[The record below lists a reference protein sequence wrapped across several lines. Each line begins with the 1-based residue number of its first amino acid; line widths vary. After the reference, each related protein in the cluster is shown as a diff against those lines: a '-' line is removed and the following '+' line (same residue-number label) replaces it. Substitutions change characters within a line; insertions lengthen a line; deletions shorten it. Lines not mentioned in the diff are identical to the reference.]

1 MLTAYAVTFSFAFIL
16 FSVFTVTTSKIK
28 MQTIQHRKSW
38 EMKEDK
44 YSKSL
49 AKNQVCAIFHMRD
62 IQKNVVPKFIKLC
75 WRRHAGVPFKGTNTS
90 RTRTLLKSAVR
101 LRANGRNNSQHCCTN
116 SVESCCVYVGSGVQT
131 DVTTHNNVETCSAS
145 WEGYNPLGFENEDH
159 FFIFISFPQFI
170 YDLFHISL
178 TLYAFRNRP

>member
-1 MLTAYAVTFSFAFIL
+1 
-16 FSVFTVTTSKIK
+16 
-28 MQTIQHRKSW
+28 MQTIQYRKSR

-49 AKNQVCAIFHMRD
+49 AKNQVCAIFHVRD

-101 LRANGRNNSQHCCTN
+101 LRANGRNNSQHCCAN

-131 DVTTHNNVETCSAS
+131 DVTTHNIVAPTVLRVVACMLAVVCKRTQQL
-145 WEGYNPLGFENEDH
+145 P
-159 FFIFISFPQFI
+159 
-170 YDLFHISL
+170 
-178 TLYAFRNRP
+178 TLLRQQC

>member
-1 MLTAYAVTFSFAFIL
+1 
-16 FSVFTVTTSKIK
+16 
-28 MQTIQHRKSW
+28 MQTIQYRKSR
-38 EMKEDK
+38 EMKEEK

-101 LRANGRNNSQHCCTN
+101 LRANGRNNSQHCCAN
-116 SVESCCVYVGSGVQT
+116 SVESCCVYVDSGVQT
-131 DVTTHNNVETCSAS
+131 DVTTPNNVETCSAS

-159 FFIFISFPQFI
+159 FFIFSSFPLFI